1 MFGALM
7 AAGRRQFPIRLTLD
21 VAQASQDAWYLVVV
35 LESMGWYL
43 RSIRAH
49 DRAYETRCDEILTS
63 LLTGVVR
70 YPRQTPWRSWA
81 VIAGV
86 VIFVA
91 VVLAVYFT
99 YPTPR

>member
-63 LLTGVVR
+63 LRIGVVR

-81 VIAGV
+81 VIVGV